1 MFNDKCVKWHTK
13 LVFPTKPYRSSK
25 PFTLTCNDLWGP
37 SRVTNPTGTKWF
49 ITFIHDY
56 SRIWWVYLLKEKS
69 EVFQTFKNFYSMMK
83 NKFQTSI
90 KILRIDNGSEYIN
103 VGLGEFLSTNGI
115 IHLNSCVDTPQ
126 KNRVAERKNKHFLE
140 VARSLLFSV
149 NVRKIHWGMPFLQQH
164 IWSIGCPQKF
174 LLLFFLLHS

>member
-1 MFNDKCVKWHTK
+1 
-13 LVFPTKPYRSSK
+13 
-25 PFTLTCNDLWGP
+25 
-37 SRVTNPTGTKWF
+37 
-49 ITFIHDY
+49 
-56 SRIWWVYLLKEKS
+56 
-69 EVFQTFKNFYSMMK
+69 MK

-164 IWSIGCPQKF
+164 I
-174 LLLFFLLHS
+174 